1 VESVT
6 TEQFRQL
13 YAKAPQ
19 ERQLR
24 IRRAYRL
31 WTVDPRHPSLRFKK
45 LHKTCQ
51 SIQPEWILIGEWS
64 VSSGMTPLFDS
75 GLVPISRMRS
85 YCDPCD
91 WPIATK
97 VLLSIRTFTKL
108 RIGLTWRERWANS
121 SSPPGDRNASSRRWH
136 SRSSSSR

>member
-1 VESVT
+1 MKSVT

-13 YAKAPQ
+13 YAKAAK

-31 WTVDPRHPSLRFKK
+31 WLLTTNIHPCASKRSTT
-45 LHKTCQ
+45 TCQ

>member
-13 YAKAPQ
+13 YAKATKD
-19 ERQLR
+19 RQLR

-85 YCDPCD
+85 CCDPFDCS
-91 WPIATK
+91 IATQAH
-97 VLLSIRTFTKL
+97 LSIWTFTKP
-108 RIGLTWRERWANS
+108 RIGLTWREWWVNS